1 MNRKKSVFTEKY
13 NKESDMIVGREK
25 EIKKLND
32 LYNSDSAELVALYG
46 RRRVGKTFLIDEVF
60 EGRMSFRHS
69 GLSPIDDL
77 STTDNKRKSKM
88 KNQLDHFFRSLKLQ
102 GYKDKEKPKSWL
114 EAFYMLEDLII
125 DKYDDKERVLIFIDE
140 IQWLDTPRSNFMTGF
155 EAFWNGWAC
164 HKKNIMV
171 IVCGSSS
178 SWILD
183 HVINNHGGLYG
194 RVTYEMKL
202 YPFTLK
208 ECELFLDSRNI
219 CMSRYDM
226 TQTYM
231 MVGGIPYY
239 LKYFEKEL
247 SLPQNIDNIFFSDDA
262 LLKDEYNRLFSSL
275 FVNPEIMKTIVGAI
289 GSKTRGLT
297 RKELTTQTGISDSGE
312 LSKQLKALISG
323 DFIIEYNSFGNSKR
337 ETFYKLIDPYCNFY
351 LSFMYGNK
359 SNKRKNWINIADSPK
374 VTTWK
379 GLAFE
384 NVCWNHIKQIKT
396 ALEIGGVSTEES
408 LWSKKGDKDSEG
420 TQIDLIIER
429 KDNVVNMCESKF
441 YSESFSVDKD
451 YHLILEKRKKLLY
464 EVIPKKA
471 SVHNILI
478 TTYGLTHNEYYGDF
492 VRVVTLDDLFK

>member
-1 MNRKKSVFTEKY
+1 
-13 NKESDMIVGREK
+13 
-25 EIKKLND
+25 
-32 LYNSDSAELVALYG
+32 
-46 RRRVGKTFLIDEVF
+46 
-60 EGRMSFRHS
+60 
-69 GLSPIDDL
+69 
-77 STTDNKRKSKM
+77 
-88 KNQLDHFFRSLKLQ
+88 
-102 GYKDKEKPKSWL
+102 
-114 EAFYMLEDLII
+114 
-125 DKYDDKERVLIFIDE
+125 
-140 IQWLDTPRSNFMTGF
+140 
-155 EAFWNGWAC
+155 
-164 HKKNIMV
+164 
-171 IVCGSSS
+171 
-178 SWILD
+178 
-183 HVINNHGGLYG
+183 
-194 RVTYEMKL
+194 
-202 YPFTLK
+202 
-208 ECELFLDSRNI
+208 
-219 CMSRYDM
+219 MSRYDM

-359 SNKRKNWINIADSPK
+359 NNKRKNWINIADSPK

>member
-1 MNRKKSVFTEKY
+1 
-13 NKESDMIVGREK
+13 
-25 EIKKLND
+25 
-32 LYNSDSAELVALYG
+32 
-46 RRRVGKTFLIDEVF
+46 
-60 EGRMSFRHS
+60 
-69 GLSPIDDL
+69 
-77 STTDNKRKSKM
+77 
-88 KNQLDHFFRSLKLQ
+88 
-102 GYKDKEKPKSWL
+102 
-114 EAFYMLEDLII
+114 
-125 DKYDDKERVLIFIDE
+125 
-140 IQWLDTPRSNFMTGF
+140 
-155 EAFWNGWAC
+155 
-164 HKKNIMV
+164 
-171 IVCGSSS
+171 
-178 SWILD
+178 
-183 HVINNHGGLYG
+183 
-194 RVTYEMKL
+194 
-202 YPFTLK
+202 
-208 ECELFLDSRNI
+208 
-219 CMSRYDM
+219 MSRYDM

-359 SNKRKNWINIADSPK
+359 NNKRKNWINIADSPK

-492 VRVVTLDDLFK
+492 VSVVTLDDLFK